1 MSLIDASS
9 SKKFSPHAKKLVS
22 YLKYLSVFI
31 GSGSLKV
38 LTWDV
43 KFHELT
49 SKCWNFHD
57 FSSECILSDTS
68 FSEEFDSISE
78 SSITISSLRNVTA
91 KKQIICKAIKSQIKI
106 VILSN
111 SRSKLPESK
120 ELKGIYISLAFR
132 FFGTFSDKTCWKSCQ
147 NLGLNY
153 MTLLSDC
160 CWGIEANDL
169 KWRPRA

>member
-1 MSLIDASS
+1 MFHLKSSKLCSFTMQMQWKHIRPNPSFFHTSRDKKKSIVSDRVYKKTKKCWTTLLPIHLQLEMSLIDASS

-43 KFHELT
+43 KFHEFT
-49 SKCWNFHD
+49 SKSWNFHD

-91 KKQIICKAIKSQIKI
+91 KKQIICKQ
-106 VILSN
+106 
-111 SRSKLPESK
+111 
-120 ELKGIYISLAFR
+120 
-132 FFGTFSDKTCWKSCQ
+132 
-147 NLGLNY
+147 
-153 MTLLSDC
+153 
-160 CWGIEANDL
+160 
-169 KWRPRA
+169 